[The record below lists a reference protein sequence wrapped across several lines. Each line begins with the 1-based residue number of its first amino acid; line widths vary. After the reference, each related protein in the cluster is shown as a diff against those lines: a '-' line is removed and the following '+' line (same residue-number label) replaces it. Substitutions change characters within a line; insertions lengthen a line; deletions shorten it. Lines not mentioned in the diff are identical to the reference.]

1 MKLFGTDGVR
11 GVANSELTVELA
23 MQIGRCAASVLSNGS
38 DHRPV
43 VAIGTDTRAS
53 ADMLTS
59 AIAAGVCSMGANVLL
74 LGVVTTP
81 AIAFL
86 LEKLNADAGIM
97 ISASHNSAEFNGIKI
112 FSKSGYKLPEMLEEQ
127 IEDLIEKGDDVTKRP
142 IGGEVGTIRQIE
154 NASRQYIDHI
164 KNSID
169 SDLSGLNIAIDCAN
183 GSASATARTLFS
195 ELGASIFVLSDS
207 PDGVNINK
215 DCGST
220 HTEALAKFVVE
231 NHLDC
236 GVAFDGDADR
246 CLCVDENG
254 ELIDGDKIM
263 AICSL
268 DMKQRGILNKNT
280 VVGTIMS
287 NFGFSKFCEENDID
301 FVATKVG
308 DRFVLEE
315 MLQNG
320 YSLGGEQSGHVIFR
334 EYATTGDGQLTS
346 VQLLS
351 LLKRSGKKLSE
362 LASVM
367 KRYPQS
373 MINVKISKQGKLKFY
388 TDAEVLRAIDK
399 AEKELSGSG
408 RLVVRPSGTEPLLR
422 VMVESLDA
430 DQADRV
436 AKEVAEVIVNRLGNV

>member
-388 TDAEVLRAIDK
+388 TDAEVLRAINK

-430 DQADRV
+430 VQADRV

>member
-127 IEDLIEKGDDVTKRP
+127 IEDLIEKGDDATKRP

-388 TDAEVLRAIDK
+388 TDAEVVRAIDK

-436 AKEVAEVIVNRLGNV
+436 AKEVAEVIINRLGNV

>member
-388 TDAEVLRAIDK
+388 TDAEVVRAIDK
-399 AEKELSGSG
+399 AEKELSESG

>member
-127 IEDLIEKGDDVTKRP
+127 IEDLIEKGDDATKRP

-254 ELIDGDKIM
+254 ELIDGDRIM

-388 TDAEVLRAIDK
+388 TDAEVLRAINK

>member
-207 PDGVNINK
+207 PDGVNINR

-254 ELIDGDKIM
+254 ELIDGDRIM

-388 TDAEVLRAIDK
+388 TDAEVVRAIDK

-436 AKEVAEVIVNRLGNV
+436 AKEVAEVIINRLGNV

>member
-127 IEDLIEKGDDVTKRP
+127 IEDLIEKGDDATKRP

-268 DMKQRGILNKNT
+268 DMKQRGVLNKNT

-388 TDAEVLRAIDK
+388 TDAEVVRAIDK

>member
-207 PDGVNINK
+207 PDGVNINR

-388 TDAEVLRAIDK
+388 TDAEVLRAINK

>member
-127 IEDLIEKGDDVTKRP
+127 IEDLIEKGDDATKRP

-388 TDAEVLRAIDK
+388 TDAEVVRAIDK

>member
-53 ADMLTS
+53 ANMLTS

-195 ELGASIFVLSDS
+195 ELGASIFILSDS

-268 DMKQRGILNKNT
+268 DMKQRGVLNKNT

-334 EYATTGDGQLTS
+334 EYATTGDCQLTS
-346 VQLLS
+346 VHLLS

-388 TDAEVLRAIDK
+388 TDAEVVRAIDK

-436 AKEVAEVIVNRLGNV
+436 AKEVAEVIINRLGNV

>member
-11 GVANSELTVELA
+11 GVANSELAVELA

-207 PDGVNINK
+207 PDGVNINR

-388 TDAEVLRAIDK
+388 TDAEVVRAIDK

>member
-388 TDAEVLRAIDK
+388 TDAEVVRAIDK

-436 AKEVAEVIVNRLGNV
+436 AKEVAEVIINRLGNV

>member
-127 IEDLIEKGDDVTKRP
+127 IEDLIEKGDDAAKRP
-142 IGGEVGTIRQIE
+142 IGGEVGTIGHIE

-164 KNSID
+164 KNSIS

-195 ELGASIFVLSDS
+195 ELGATIHVLSDS
-207 PDGVNINK
+207 PDGVNINR

-231 NHLDC
+231 NNLDC

-254 ELIDGDKIM
+254 KLIDGDMIM

-280 VVGTIMS
+280 IVGTIMS

-315 MLQNG
+315 MLQNS
-320 YSLGGEQSGHVIFR
+320 YSLGGEQSGHVIFK

-351 LLKRSGKKLSE
+351 LIKRSGKKLSE

-367 KRYPQS
+367 KRYPQA
-373 MINVKISKQGKLKFY
+373 MINVRISKEGKLKFY
-388 TDAEVLRAIDK
+388 TDAEVLRAIEK
-399 AEKELSGSG
+399 AEKELSDNG

-430 DQADRV
+430 DQADKV
-436 AKEVAEVIVNRLGNV
+436 AKDVAEVIINRLGNV

>member
-207 PDGVNINK
+207 PDGVNINR

-246 CLCVDENG
+246 CLCVEENG

-388 TDAEVLRAIDK
+388 TDAEVVRAIDK

-430 DQADRV
+430 VQADRV

>member
-142 IGGEVGTIRQIE
+142 IGGEVGTIRHIE

-207 PDGVNINK
+207 PDGVNINR

-388 TDAEVLRAIDK
+388 TDAEVVRAIDK

>member
-195 ELGASIFVLSDS
+195 ELGASIFILSDS

-388 TDAEVLRAIDK
+388 TDAEVVRAIDK

>member
-127 IEDLIEKGDDVTKRP
+127 IEDLIEKGDDATKRP

-207 PDGVNINK
+207 PDGVNINR

-388 TDAEVLRAIDK
+388 TDAEVVRAIDK

>member
-207 PDGVNINK
+207 PDGVNINR

-388 TDAEVLRAIDK
+388 TDAEVLRAINK

-430 DQADRV
+430 VQADRV

>member
-388 TDAEVLRAIDK
+388 TDAEVVRAIDK

>member
-207 PDGVNINK
+207 PDGVNINR

-254 ELIDGDKIM
+254 ELIDGDRIM

-388 TDAEVLRAIDK
+388 TDAEVLRAINK

>member
-53 ADMLTS
+53 ANMLTS

-195 ELGASIFVLSDS
+195 ELGASIFILSDS

-268 DMKQRGILNKNT
+268 DMKQRGVLNKNT

-388 TDAEVLRAIDK
+388 TDAEVVRAIDK

-436 AKEVAEVIVNRLGNV
+436 AKEVAEVIINRLGNV

>member
-388 TDAEVLRAIDK
+388 TDAEVVRAIDK
-399 AEKELSGSG
+399 AEKELAGSG

>member
-388 TDAEVLRAIDK
+388 TDAEVLRAINK

>member
-207 PDGVNINK
+207 PDGVNINR

-388 TDAEVLRAIDK
+388 TDAEVVRAIDK
-399 AEKELSGSG
+399 AEKELSESG

>member
-127 IEDLIEKGDDVTKRP
+127 IEDLIEKGDDATKRP

-388 TDAEVLRAIDK
+388 TDAEVLRAINK

>member
-195 ELGASIFVLSDS
+195 ELGASIFILSDS

-268 DMKQRGILNKNT
+268 DMKQRGVLNKNT

-388 TDAEVLRAIDK
+388 TDAEVVRAIDK

>member
-53 ADMLTS
+53 ANMLTS

-388 TDAEVLRAIDK
+388 TDAEVLRAINK

>member
-127 IEDLIEKGDDVTKRP
+127 IEDLIEKGDDATKRP

>member
-127 IEDLIEKGDDVTKRP
+127 IEDLIEKGDDATKRP

-207 PDGVNINK
+207 PDGVNINR

-388 TDAEVLRAIDK
+388 TDAEVLRAINK

>member
-220 HTEALAKFVVE
+220 HTEALAEFVVE

-388 TDAEVLRAIDK
+388 TDAEVVRAIDK